1 MATSRASSPRF
12 PTIPATMKAAALD
25 RFGPP
30 SVLRLHTLPV
40 PKPGPGQV
48 LIALDA
54 AGVGV
59 WDASIRD
66 GSWRPNGRP
75 KFPLVPGTDGAG
87 TIVAK
92 GPGVRRFRVGERVY
106 ANEFG
111 CYAEY
116 VAADADDVGRVP
128 PRLDLRQAGAA
139 ATTGLT
145 ALQGIDALRLRR
157 GQTVLI
163 CGASGAVGTLAVQF
177 AKRRGG
183 HVIATASGRDA
194 TTLVR
199 RLGADAVI
207 DARSDDAI
215 ERLGALE
222 PDGIDAA
229 LVLTSSDTLEGC
241 LDLVRAGGRIAYPN
255 GVEPEPR
262 RRRKVRLIAYDG
274 ESGPRKFARLARA
287 VVEARLRVPIAAVYP
302 LAQAAKAHARL
313 ERGHIL
319 GRIALQI
326 GRAHS

>member
-1 MATSRASSPRF
+1 MATSRAAPRT

-48 LIALDA
+48 LIALHA
-54 AGVGV
+54 AGVGS

-66 GSWRPNGRP
+66 GSWQPNGRP

-87 TIVAK
+87 TVVAK
-92 GPGVRRFRVGERVY
+92 GPRVRRFRVGDRVY

-116 VAADADDVGRVP
+116 VAAKVDDVGRVP

-163 CGASGAVGTLAVQF
+163 YGASGAVGTLAVQF
-177 AKRRGG
+177 AKRKHARL
-183 HVIATASGRDA
+183 VATASGRDA
-194 TTLVR
+194 MALVR

-207 DARSDDAI
+207 DARRDDAI
-215 ERLGALE
+215 ERLRKLA
-222 PDGIDAA
+222 PDGLDAV
-229 LVLTSSDTLEGC
+229 LVLAGSDTLEGC
-241 LDLVRAGGRIAYPN
+241 LDLVRAGGAGR
-255 GVEPEPR
+255 VSQR
-262 RRRKVRLIAYDG
+262 RRARASTTPENTPDRVQRRGRSPGIRAAGARRGRGSAPRADRGRLSARAGG
-274 ESGPRKFARLARA
+274 EGPRAT
-287 VVEARLRVPIAAVYP
+287 
-302 LAQAAKAHARL
+302 
-313 ERGHIL
+313 
-319 GRIALQI
+319 
-326 GRAHS
+326 